1 MSQPAALAPE
11 DILYEAACVACRA
24 PSIANSQPWLW
35 RIRADTLELRADYGR
50 QLTVADPHGQLLVM
64 SCGALLHHATVMLAV
79 LGVSATVERVN
90 DPSDP
95 DLLARVALTG
105 PHEVT
110 ADDMRMHHALR
121 TRRTDRRPF
130 RGTRPLPGTVI
141 DLIRRAAEPFGVS
154 LHVFDPAE
162 VGLLAHAAHHAATIA
177 GRDPARVAEL
187 VAWTTGRDP
196 ASRSGV
202 PPTVAVPQV
211 PRVVPVRDFAPG
223 GVPEAEAGPG
233 DDRYTTYAVLATTTD
248 HTQDWMNAGEAA
260 SAALLT
266 ATTLGVATSLSSELV
281 EVPGAR
287 ALLHSIIA
295 PAGFP
300 QLVMR
305 LGVNESGAV
314 LPMTPRR
321 PCTEVITVVREKW
334 IEEPQE
340 G

>member
-1 MSQPAALAPE
+1 MSQPAALASE

-35 RIRADTLELRADYGR
+35 RIHGDTLELRADYSR
-50 QLTVADPHGQLLVM
+50 QLTVADPHGQLLIM
-64 SCGALLHHATVMLAV
+64 SCGAILHHATVVLAV
-79 LGVSATVERVN
+79 LGVAVEVERLADAN
-90 DPSDP
+90 DP
-95 DLLARVALTG
+95 DLLARVTLTG
-105 PHEVT
+105 PHEIT

-130 RGTRPLPGTVI
+130 RGTRPLPDTVI
-141 DLIRRAAEPFGVS
+141 KLLQRAAEPFGVG
-154 LHVFDPAE
+154 LQVFDPAG
-162 VGLLAHAAHHAATIA
+162 VGLLAQAARHAATIA
-177 GRDPARVAEL
+177 DRDPARVAEL

-202 PPTVAVPQV
+202 PPTVAVRQV
-211 PRVVPVRDFAPG
+211 PRAVPVRNFAPG
-223 GVPEAEAGPG
+223 GTPEADPGPG
-233 DDRYTTYAVLATTTD
+233 DDRYTTYTTLSTMTD
-248 HTQDWMNAGEAA
+248 HRQDWIRAGEAA
-260 SAALLT
+260 SAVLLT
-266 ATTLGVATSLSSELV
+266 ATTLGVATSLSSEVV

-321 PCTEVITVVREKW
+321 PCAEVITVVA
-334 IEEPQE
+334 
-340 G
+340 